1 MNKTFQT
8 ILQIKATVNANT
20 FLYYLKRLWVIG
32 KHVPD
37 RVYREEGLKNFLAV
51 LTTVLGQLLKLFGKA
66 VYLGLAAWLP
76 LMLALEKG
84 LLEPAQA
91 PAQLVNIL
99 FFLSCVVGPMQ
110 DSAVFGVTQQKIYC
124 AQIYENAA
132 EALCVCG
139 SYHALCAV
147 FSSIFC
153 RCCLWPSCL
162 WTEASGRRWGALL
175 CCFPSASLA
184 RRCRCG
190 TMRKKETVLSRKV
203 GLVWLLIGISL
214 VGAYLPILLRVE
226 LPTMWILFSI
236 PGVIAML
243 LIGAGS
249 FYYVIWGYRGYET
262 AFLRSVDQKFLLSS
276 MVQESKSSAFS
287 DVAVKEQDLKTD
299 QKEVG
304 RLVHLQ
310 GYAYLNALF
319 FARHRRQLVKP
330 VKIRLLLIL
339 AVFLGGLAF
348 AFLDPAKAQ
357 QAAGQIV
364 SFLPF
369 FVFIMYF
376 MSVADKACRAMFYN
390 CDMSLLHYGFYR
402 QPKVILKNFRFR
414 LLRVGLYDFL
424 IGLALSAAVAGF
436 AQPPARRG

>member
-1 MNKTFQT
+1 M
-8 ILQIKATVNANT
+8 
-20 FLYYLKRLWVIG
+20 
-32 KHVPD
+32 
-37 RVYREEGLKNFLAV
+37 
-51 LTTVLGQLLKLFGKA
+51 LGQLLKLFGKA

-110 DSAVFGVTQQKIYC
+110 DSAVFGVTQQKYIALKYMKMPPRRYVY
-124 AQIYENAA
+124 ADLIMRYVPFFLYFLPVLLVAFLLVDGSVWQALGSFVMLFSFRFLGEAVQVWYYE
-132 EALCVCG
+132 
-139 SYHALCAV
+139 
-147 FSSIFC
+147 
-153 RCCLWPSCL
+153 
-162 WTEASGRRWGALL
+162 
-175 CCFPSASLA
+175 
-184 RRCRCG
+184 
-190 TMRKKETVLSRKV
+190 KKETVLSRKV

-310 GYAYLNALF
+310 ATPISMPCFCAAPPPTGKTRENPAASDPCGVSGRACLCLSRPGKSTAGSGADRFLSS
-319 FARHRRQLVKP
+319 
-330 VKIRLLLIL
+330 
-339 AVFLGGLAF
+339 VFCF
-348 AFLDPAKAQ
+348 HH
-357 QAAGQIV
+357 
-364 SFLPF
+364 
-369 FVFIMYF
+369 VFYVR
-376 MSVADKACRAMFYN
+376 SR
-390 CDMSLLHYGFYR
+390 
-402 QPKVILKNFRFR
+402 
-414 LLRVGLYDFL
+414 
-424 IGLALSAAVAGF
+424 
-436 AQPPARRG
+436 

>member
-110 DSAVFGVTQQKIYC
+110 DSAVFGVTQQKYIALKYMKMPPRRYVYADLSC
-124 AQIYENAA
+124 AM
-132 EALCVCG
+132 CR
-139 SYHALCAV
+139 

-190 TMRKKETVLSRKV
+190 TMRKKK
-203 GLVWLLIGISL
+203 
-214 VGAYLPILLRVE
+214 
-226 LPTMWILFSI
+226 
-236 PGVIAML
+236 
-243 LIGAGS
+243 
-249 FYYVIWGYRGYET
+249 
-262 AFLRSVDQKFLLSS
+262 RSSPARSALCGC
-276 MVQESKSSAFS
+276 SSAS
-287 DVAVKEQDLKTD
+287 PLWE
-299 QKEVG
+299 
-304 RLVHLQ
+304 
-310 GYAYLNALF
+310 
-319 FARHRRQLVKP
+319 P
-330 VKIRLLLIL
+330 I
-339 AVFLGGLAF
+339 
-348 AFLDPAKAQ
+348 
-357 QAAGQIV
+357 
-364 SFLPF
+364 
-369 FVFIMYF
+369 
-376 MSVADKACRAMFYN
+376 CRF
-390 CDMSLLHYGFYR
+390 CCG
-402 QPKVILKNFRFR
+402 
-414 LLRVGLYDFL
+414 
-424 IGLALSAAVAGF
+424 
-436 AQPPARRG
+436 

>member
-110 DSAVFGVTQQKIYC
+110 DSAVFGVTQQKYIALKYMKMPPRRYVY
-124 AQIYENAA
+124 ADLIMRYVPFFLYFLPVLLVAFLLVDGSVWQALGSFVMLFSFRFLGEAVQVWYYE
-132 EALCVCG
+132 
-139 SYHALCAV
+139 
-147 FSSIFC
+147 
-153 RCCLWPSCL
+153 
-162 WTEASGRRWGALL
+162 
-175 CCFPSASLA
+175 
-184 RRCRCG
+184 
-190 TMRKKETVLSRKV
+190 KKETVLSRKV

-287 DVAVKEQDLKTD
+287 DVAVKEQDLRTD

-319 FARHRRQLVKP
+319 FARHRRQLV
-330 VKIRLLLIL
+330 
-339 AVFLGGLAF
+339 
-348 AFLDPAKAQ
+348 
-357 QAAGQIV
+357 
-364 SFLPF
+364 
-369 FVFIMYF
+369 
-376 MSVADKACRAMFYN
+376 
-390 CDMSLLHYGFYR
+390 
-402 QPKVILKNFRFR
+402 
-414 LLRVGLYDFL
+414 
-424 IGLALSAAVAGF
+424 
-436 AQPPARRG
+436 